1 VVTFHSQGHVDE
13 GRHNV
18 LRYNETR
25 KRKSRIRLKEDK
37 QRKVFFYK
45 DNDVKG
51 KDNGR
56 LWKTKLLRRCGVALV
71 NCDDEER
78 FYRKSNKNRL

>member
-25 KRKSRIRLKEDK
+25 KRESRIRLKEHK
-37 QRKVFFYK
+37 KKLTKESFF
-45 DNDVKG
+45 
-51 KDNGR
+51 
-56 LWKTKLLRRCGVALV
+56 L
-71 NCDDEER
+71 E
-78 FYRKSNKNRL
+78 

>member
-1 VVTFHSQGHVDE
+1 M
-13 GRHNV
+13 NM
-18 LRYNETR
+18 
-25 KRKSRIRLKEDK
+25 
-37 QRKVFFYK
+37 
-45 DNDVKG
+45 VKG

-78 FYRKSNKNRL
+78 FYRKSNKNRLCMVKAVTVFFVAVSETGFNHA